1 MRAIFC
7 AHIHIAV
14 IRTEASVDANLLTSI
29 ASCMP
34 KDESL
39 LLFLWWF
46 VLRDGLLFLGPR
58 SEHIPHAIPYIY
70 WTTTHDEGT
79 QRWS

>member
-1 MRAIFC
+1 MRQRAVFC

-46 VLRDGLLFLGPR
+46 ALRDGVLFLGLMTPL
-58 SEHIPHAIPYIY
+58 SSCSLVEMSS
-70 WTTTHDEGT
+70 DEA
-79 QRWS
+79 